1 MKRFFYSLLIISFA
15 TLQSAPAA
23 TEDLQQNFSERIQ
36 AALSH
41 ERRSADEKSRDKNR
55 KPQQTIDFLRIKPGM
70 SVLELMPGSGWY
82 TKILGPVLEPEG
94 KLYLSIGAE
103 RIAEKLA
110 NQAGFSSTEL
120 IPFDRSNFVRQSGSR
135 QYELPEFSFGVKKI
149 DLVLTFR
156 NQHNFNEPGRR
167 NINQAVFEALKTGGH
182 YGIIDHTRRHM
193 QDDSSENWRRLDPV
207 LVIKEVQEAGFE
219 LVDYSQLHYRADD
232 ELRYEV
238 GRKSVTGNTDRFTLL
253 FRKP

>member
-1 MKRFFYSLLIISFA
+1 MNSFLSLLLLTLA
-15 TLQSAPAA
+15 TMQAASAA
-23 TEDLQQNFSERIQ
+23 TEDLQQNFSDRLQ
-36 AALSH
+36 AVLNH
-41 ERRSADEKSRDKNR
+41 DRRSAADKARDGNR
-55 KPQQTIDFLRIKPGM
+55 KPAQTLEFFGVKPGM
-70 SVLELMPGSGWY
+70 SVLEIMPGGGWY
-82 TKILGPVLEPEG
+82 TKILGPILEPEG
-94 KLYLSIGAE
+94 TLYLSIGAE
-103 RIAEKLA
+103 RIAETLA
-110 NQAGFSSTEL
+110 DEPGFSSIEL
-120 IPFDRSNFVRQSGSR
+120 IPFDRSNFVRSTDSR

-156 NQHNFNEPGRR
+156 NQHNLTEPGRR
-167 NINQAVFEALKTGGH
+167 HLNQAVFEALKKGGH
-182 YGIIDHTRRHM
+182 YGIIGHTRRHM

-219 LVDYSQLHYRADD
+219 LVDYSQLHYRLDD

>member
-1 MKRFFYSLLIISFA
+1 MKSFLSLLIISFI
-15 TLQSAPAA
+15 TLQTAPAA
-23 TEDLQQNFSERIQ
+23 TEDLQQNFSERVQ

-41 ERRSADEKSRDKNR
+41 ERRSADEKSRDGNR
-55 KPQQTIDFLRIKPGM
+55 KPEQTIEFFGIKPGM
-70 SVLELMPGSGWY
+70 SVVELMPGSGWY

-94 KLYLSIGAE
+94 KLYLSISAE

-110 NQAGFSSTEL
+110 DQAGFSSIEL

-156 NQHNFNEPGRR
+156 NQHNFTEQGRQ
-167 NINQAVFEALKTGGH
+167 NINQAVYEALKNGGH

-219 LVDYSQLHYRADD
+219 LVDYSRLHYRLDD